1 MGRSINKIFFDC
13 DSTLVAGESLDILAE
28 MQGVHG
34 KIKKM
39 TDASINGQIPFDG
52 ILKEKMDIIR
62 PSDAMIRKLIPA
74 YIERCVED
82 VKEVISALHLLEKE
96 VFILTS
102 NFHHIIDPVAWALQ
116 IPRERVIA
124 NELYLDENGEYAGI
138 NETSPLCGENGKAE
152 MLKNHKKEGIR
163 IAYVGNSVTDLVC
176 KNVADVFVGFGGVVN
191 RPKVEEQSDI
201 YIPHKSLAPLLLY
214 LLEPTEIAELY
225 NNGYTRLLDK
235 AGRLITT
242 QTNSPQ
248 SL

>member
-1 MGRSINKIFFDC
+1 MKYKVPQLEPYFDE
-13 DSTLVAGESLDILAE
+13 DELNNLKKVIETRWITEGPFSEEFLED
-28 MQGVHG
+28 
-34 KIKKM
+34 IKK
-39 TDASINGQIPFDG
+39 
-52 ILKEKMDIIR
+52 
-62 PSDAMIRKLIPA
+62 
-74 YIERCVED
+74 
-82 VKEVISALHLLEKE
+82 
-96 VFILTS
+96 LT
-102 NFHHIIDPVAWALQ
+102 
-116 IPRERVIA
+116 
-124 NELYLDENGEYAGI
+124 
-138 NETSPLCGENGKAE
+138 KAE